1 MLNWA
6 MTTQEWIEAAHSRC
20 QSALQE
26 QGIQDVEALLDRAG
40 ISASA
45 WLEALEST
53 GKSHSLSPSLRK
65 LSASVPS
72 DSRFTFERK
81 LLLDQ
86 ALISLPK
93 IAALPV
99 DETVKQLFCKE
110 FMFMAEPSDDALP
123 KFSVDGYTFL
133 AMARL
138 VLLERFPA
146 GHYHWEVSGFPRAW
160 LPKVPLRLLPVTLR
174 FLLLEARGMKPWFVS
189 HMRGTGAGNPFLV
202 ESEFRKSFFRMA
214 LALEKQPHIQA
225 VMAQSWLHSPE
236 THRVSPHL
244 AFLNRIF
251 VEAGGIVTDLGP
263 AGEEDGFATGNKQ
276 RAELYR
282 SGLYKPTVGV
292 AMCSRRQ
299 VIAWARKHSKLEGQ
313 LAVK

>member
-1 MLNWA
+1 
-6 MTTQEWIEAAHSRC
+6 MTTEEWIKVARSRC

-26 QGIQDVEALLDRAG
+26 PGIQDVEALLDQDG
-40 ISASA
+40 VSTSAQ
-45 WLEALEST
+45 LEALEST
-53 GKSHSLSPSLRK
+53 AKAQSLSPSLLK
-65 LSASVPS
+65 LSTSVPS
-72 DSRFTFERK
+72 NSRFTFERK

-99 DETVKQLFCKE
+99 DGTVKQLFCKE
-110 FMFMAEPSDDALP
+110 FIFMAEPTDDALP
-123 KFSVDGYTFL
+123 KFSVDGYTFV

-146 GHYHWEVSGFPRAW
+146 GHYHWEVSGFPRTW
-160 LPKVPLRLLPVTLR
+160 LPKVPLRLLPATLR
-174 FLLLEARGMKPWFVS
+174 FLLLEAHGLKPWFVS
-189 HMRGTGAGNPFLV
+189 HMRGTGPGNPFLV

-251 VEAGGIVTDLGP
+251 IEAGGIVTDLGP
-263 AGEEDGFATGNKQ
+263 AGEEDGFATGNRQ

-282 SGLYKPTVGV
+282 AGQYKPTVGV
-292 AMCSRRQ
+292 AACSRRQ
-299 VIAWARKHSKLEGQ
+299 AIAWARKHNELEGQ

>member
-1 MLNWA
+1 MK
-6 MTTQEWIEAAHSRC
+6 TEEWVEEARSRC

-26 QGIQDVEALLDRAG
+26 PDIQHVETLLDQAG
-40 ISASA
+40 FSGSAR
-45 WLEALEST
+45 LEALEST
-53 GKSHSLSPSLRK
+53 AKAHLLSSSLLK

-72 DSRFTFERK
+72 DGRFTFERK

-99 DETVKQLFCKE
+99 DGTVKQLFCKE
-110 FMFMAEPSDDALP
+110 FMFIAEPTDDALP
-123 KFSVDGYTFL
+123 KFSIDAYTFV

-146 GHYHWEVSGFPRAW
+146 GHYHWEVSGFPKAW

-174 FLLLEARGMKPWFVS
+174 FLLFEARGMKPWFVS
-189 HMRGTGAGNPFLV
+189 HMRGTGPGNPFLV

-263 AGEEDGFATGNKQ
+263 AAEEDGFATGNKQ

-292 AMCSRRQ
+292 AACSRRQ
-299 VIAWARKHSKLEGQ
+299 AIAWARKHNEIERQ
-313 LAVK
+313 LTVK